1 MNERRRYARF
11 SNKNVVCKLGT
22 DHQLLNIS
30 MGGLLIKRNAEDTDV
45 MVKQQTKCSLVYKDK
60 EMNFNIKVV
69 RMQDDSM
76 AIKFMGLSTEQVAFL
91 DDLKESLLDE
101 IVA

>member
-11 SNKNVVCKLGT
+11 SNKNVVCKLGS

-30 MGGLLIKRNAEDTDV
+30 MGGLLIKRNEDDV
-45 MVKQQTKCSLVYKDK
+45 TQALSHKNKCLLAYNGK
-60 EMNFNIKVV
+60 EMEFNIKVV
-69 RMQDDSM
+69 RVQDNSM
-76 AIKFMGLSTEQVAFL
+76 AIKFMGLSAEQVGFL
-91 DDLKESLLDE
+91 NDLRESLLEE

>member
-11 SNKNVVCKLGT
+11 SNKSVVCKLGS

-30 MGGLLIKRNAEDTDV
+30 MGGLLIKCNEGDTD
-45 MVKQQTKCSLVYKDK
+45 QALGRHSKCLLAYKGK
-60 EMNFNIKVV
+60 EMEFNIKVV
-69 RMQDDSM
+69 RVQDNSV
-76 AIKFMGLSTEQVAFL
+76 AIKFMGLSVEQVGFL
-91 DDLKESLLDE
+91 SELQESLLEE